1 MDLPLASLRCFAF
14 MGPAAHFWLQC
25 VFGFDLPPRQL
36 GVMTKPTANCSIEHT
51 YTHNIH
57 TIRAHTYALLVC
69 KARWG
74 LFSLLYFSLG
84 CFGNLEIM
92 HTN

>member
-36 GVMTKPTANCSIEHT
+36 GVMLKLTANCSIE
-51 YTHNIH
+51 
-57 TIRAHTYALLVC
+57 LL
-69 KARWG
+69 
-74 LFSLLYFSLG
+74 
-84 CFGNLEIM
+84 
-92 HTN
+92 